1 MCTWLNLHF
10 NIDYRIYFVTFVYR
24 LVHKNMEDRIRK
36 FMEYKGISPSEL
48 ADSIGVQRSNVTHV
62 LKSRN
67 KPSFQFIEKMLQVYP
82 ELNAKWLLLGTGSM
96 IEAPIK
102 NRTLFD
108 QLTETK
114 TIETHKEDK
123 PETKLSPIESPI
135 SVSETKETIV
145 PPVAPPPQVA
155 AEKVSTDKV
164 IQDQFFSQE
173 KPIERLIVFFKDQ
186 TFKVYNPSL

>member
-1 MCTWLNLHF
+1 
-10 NIDYRIYFVTFVYR
+10 
-24 LVHKNMEDRIRK
+24 MEDRIRK

-96 IEAPIK
+96 IEAPTK